1 MAGAHP
7 DEAAPRLRLGISS
20 CLLGRQVRYDGG
32 HKRDRFLT
40 DTLGRWTD
48 WVPVCPEVE
57 CGLPTPREAMRLVGD
72 PAAPRLLTIKTGRDI
87 TPQMQRWL
95 PGRLAEL
102 AEEELVGY
110 IFKSGSPSSGM
121 ERIKVYRSS
130 EKGAPAQRV
139 GVGLFARA
147 FMQRFPLL
155 PVEDE
160 GRLHDPGLREN
171 FIERI
176 FALQRYRRLYAGRRS
191 AGKLVDFH
199 SDHKLQLMAHSP
211 KLLKAMGQLVARAKQ
226 LPVADLF
233 AAYEKLLLECLGVRA
248 TVRRNVNALQHMAG
262 YFKKQLTADERA
274 ELVEVIERY
283 RLQQVPLIVPVTL
296 IRHHVR
302 RFQQPYLGRQTYL
315 APHPLELKLRN
326 HA

>member
-1 MAGAHP
+1 MAGTS
-7 DEAAPRLRLGISS
+7 DEQAVPRLRLGVST
-20 CLLGRQVRYDGG
+20 CLLGEQVRYDGG

-40 DTLGRWTD
+40 DTLGRWVD

-72 PAAPRLLTIKTGRDI
+72 PEAPRLLTIKTARDI
-87 TPQMQRWL
+87 TPQMQRWI
-95 PGRLAEL
+95 PGKLQQLAGEG
-102 AEEELVGY
+102 LVGY

-121 ERIKVYRSS
+121 ERIKVYRST

-147 FMQRFPLL
+147 FKERFPLL
-155 PVEDE
+155 PTEDE

-176 FALQRYRRLYAGRRS
+176 FALQRYRRLYDGRRS
-191 AGKLVDFH
+191 AGKLVEFH

-211 KLLKAMGQLVARAKQ
+211 KLLKAMGQLVARTEQ
-226 LPVADLF
+226 LSVADLF
-233 AAYEKLLLECLGVRA
+233 AAYEKLLLECLSARA

-262 YFKKQLTADERA
+262 YFKKQLDAEQRA
-274 ELVEVIERY
+274 ELVEVVEHY
-283 RLQQVPLIVPVTL
+283 RQGLVPLIVSITL